1 MYPGSIPGEASIIYR
16 RSEKH
21 LGKAKVFSLA
31 ARSLRSHFFRAN
43 ASLHERSGSLGLRAT

>member
-1 MYPGSIPGEASIIYR
+1 L

-31 ARSLRSHFFRAN
+31 ARSLQARLRLNRYAPIW
-43 ASLHERSGSLGLRAT
+43 LIRATFLAHFAAFAALS